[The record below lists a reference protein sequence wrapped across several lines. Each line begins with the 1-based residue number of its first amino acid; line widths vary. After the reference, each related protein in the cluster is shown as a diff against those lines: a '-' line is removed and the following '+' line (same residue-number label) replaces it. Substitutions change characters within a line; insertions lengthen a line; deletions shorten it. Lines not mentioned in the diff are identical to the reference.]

1 MRPAMWVELSNSR
14 HINIDD
20 YILDASDK
28 IIIHIQLM
36 FEMVDVQVLLEVF
49 KTEGIS
55 VFEFAVI
62 IQMLLKSIVG
72 EMD

>member
-1 MRPAMWVELSNSR
+1 MRSAMWVELSNSR
-14 HINIDD
+14 QIDIDD
-20 YILDASDK
+20 YIFDASDK

>member
-1 MRPAMWVELSNSR
+1 
-14 HINIDD
+14 
-20 YILDASDK
+20 
-28 IIIHIQLM
+28 M
-36 FEMVDVQVLLEVF
+36 FEMVDVQVLLEVIE
-49 KTEGIS
+49 TEGIS